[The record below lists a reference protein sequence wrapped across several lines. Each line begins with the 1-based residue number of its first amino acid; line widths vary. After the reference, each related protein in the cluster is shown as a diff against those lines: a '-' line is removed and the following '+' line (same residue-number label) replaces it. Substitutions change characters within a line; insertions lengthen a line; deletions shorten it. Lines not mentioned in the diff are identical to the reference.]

1 MPLARSRCI
10 SIHAPHTRSDAWRVS
25 CTLREFEFQST
36 LLIRGAT
43 SLLTISAGG
52 FFYFNPRSSYEERLQ
67 APRQPTG
74 GRYFNPRSSYEE
86 RLSGK
91 RYRRW
96 LDARFQSTLLIRGA
110 TMDGRTSEVTQCL
123 FQSTL
128 LIRGATC
135 PLPRSCP
142 GRGAYFNPRSSYE
155 ERLSAIV
162 GTAIL
167 RDFNPRS
174 SYEERPSSRRSPWRR
189 CNFNPRSSYEE
200 RPHTKGFVSL

>member
-1 MPLARSRCI
+1 MII
-10 SIHAPHTRSDAWRVS
+10 SIHAPHTRSD
-25 CTLREFEFQST
+25 
-36 LLIRGAT
+36 IRRIEDVVVIV
-43 SLLTISAGG
+43 ISIHAPHTRSDVIRRRGLCVVRRISIHAPHTRSDRHRAPSRACRS
-52 FFYFNPRSSYEERLQ
+52 YFNPRSSYEERLCK
-67 APRQPTG
+67 
-74 GRYFNPRSSYEE
+74 
-86 RLSGK
+86 LS
-91 RYRRW
+91 RV
-96 LDARFQSTLLIRGA
+96 LSIPAFQSTLLIRGA
-110 TMDGRTSEVTQCL
+110 TFISSASTFISSI

-200 RPHTKGFVSL
+200 RR